1 MTAPPRPRGTL
12 RGAAAAWRTRLRTAH
27 ATVVLRRLRA
37 GVLASVVA
45 TALLYLVVSAQAGD
59 RIAAAR
65 RTDRAIADITAARA
79 EARAADTAL
88 ARAFAGGQVPLVG
101 TSKDFDN
108 RTARVSTD
116 VTSALAGNAAGLR
129 GLRQIEFVQNQ
140 LMTCQ
145 RMATTA
151 VLDYSRTGSR
161 SADAAHSALTDPLQ
175 RDSTGVPVPGTG
187 GLIAT
192 LDDLRT
198 IEADALDRQRDSLWL
213 SPACVWPLLV
223 GPSAVMLLLVL
234 ATRRVVNGH
243 FRRYLDLRLPL
254 ALLATTA
261 VGVTTAVLGGDD
273 AHHLSAH
280 PLAGHPV
287 TVALALASLA
297 GAAVLAHVAYR
308 PRLAEYR
315 FPRS

>member
-1 MTAPPRPRGTL
+1 
-12 RGAAAAWRTRLRTAH
+12 
-27 ATVVLRRLRA
+27 VVLRRLRA
-37 GVLASVVA
+37 GVLASVVV

-65 RTDRAIADITAARA
+65 RTDRAIADIASARA
-79 EARAADTAL
+79 AARAADTAL
-88 ARAFAGGQVPLVG
+88 GQAFAGGQVPLVG

-108 RTARVSTD
+108 DIAGVSTN

-145 RMATTA
+145 RMANTA
-151 VLDYSRTGSR
+151 VLDYSRTGKHSV
-161 SADAAHSALTDPLQ
+161 DAARDALTAPLQ
-175 RDSTGVPVPGTG
+175 RDRATGLPIPGTG
-187 GLIAT
+187 GLTAA

-198 IEADALDRQRDSLWL
+198 IEADALDRQRGSLWL
-213 SPACVWPLLV
+213 APACVWPLLV

-243 FRRYLDLRLPL
+243 FRRPLDLRLPL
-254 ALLATTA
+254 ALLATAA
-261 VGVTTAVLGGDD
+261 VGVTAAVLGGDD
-273 AHHLSAH
+273 AHHLAGH

-297 GAAVLAHVAYR
+297 TAAVLAYLAYR